1 MIKGFKA
8 VAHQIMGMKL
18 EVGNCIAIDT
28 KAKNAL
34 IVIKG
39 IYNRNTKNDCLVLV
53 TGAIYDELAEAW
65 NEWDM
70 YINCLEEAN
79 QLQEYFEGEL
89 LEVVT
94 DCVNSAIAEFEFQGV
109 TYGVYNGNTPIFT
122 GIENYAKAD
131 AVFYSTAKACDLLN
145 LECSLINEKTGEVIR

>member
-1 MIKGFKA
+1 MIKGFR
-8 VAHQIMGMKL
+8 VAAQQLMGMKL
-18 EVGNCIAIDT
+18 EVGNWLCINT
-28 KAKNAL
+28 VAKNAL

-39 IYNRNTKNDCLVLV
+39 IYNRSTKNDCLVLV

-65 NEWDM
+65 GEWDM

-89 LEVVT
+89 LEVVA
-94 DCVNSAIAEFEFQGV
+94 DCVNSAIAEFELQGV

-122 GIENYAKAD
+122 GIKSFSKAQ
-131 AVFYSTAKACDLLN
+131 AVFYNTANACDLLN
-145 LECSLINEKTGEVIR
+145 LECSLINEKTGEAII